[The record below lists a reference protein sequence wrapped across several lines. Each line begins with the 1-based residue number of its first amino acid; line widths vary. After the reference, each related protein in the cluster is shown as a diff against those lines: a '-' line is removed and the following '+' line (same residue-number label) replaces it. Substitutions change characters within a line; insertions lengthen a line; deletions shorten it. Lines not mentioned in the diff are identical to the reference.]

1 MTGPYPLPPPYGAH
15 GPSHPAAP
23 AGPYPTGYPGHGTGP
38 LPITTG
44 PLPAPPL
51 GPPPYPPRRSPW
63 PLAIAVTVTVAVIA
77 ALGAAAIYA
86 VRDTTSPLTDSA
98 AQTAIQGYLDALSDR
113 DIDVVA
119 RNTLCGTY
127 DAVADRRSDE
137 ALAKLSSD
145 AFRKQFDA
153 AEVTSVDKIVML
165 SEYQAQ
171 VLFSMR
177 VVPAVGGEPREGV
190 QGTAQLLMQDEQILV
205 CSYVLR
211 TGGAY

>member
-1 MTGPYPLPPPYGAH
+1 MTGPYPLPPQFGTH
-15 GPSHPAAP
+15 GPPRHAAHTGPHPVGY
-23 AGPYPTGYPGHGTGP
+23 AGP
-38 LPITTG
+38 TTG
-44 PLPAPPL
+44 PLPVPPPGYQGPPPL
-51 GPPPYPPRRSPW
+51 PYPPRRSPW

-77 ALGAAAIYA
+77 ALGAATVFA
-86 VRDTTSPLTDSA
+86 VRDTAAPLTDTA
-98 AQTAIQGYLDALSDR
+98 AQSAIQGYLDALADR

-127 DAVADRRSDE
+127 DAVSDRRSDE

-145 AFRKQFDA
+145 AFRKQFDT
-153 AEVTSVDKIVML
+153 AEVTSIDKIVLL
-165 SEYQAQ
+165 SDYQAQ

-177 VVPAVGGEPREGV
+177 VTLAVGGDPRDGV
-190 QGTAQLLMQDEQILV
+190 QGTAQLLMQDDQILV